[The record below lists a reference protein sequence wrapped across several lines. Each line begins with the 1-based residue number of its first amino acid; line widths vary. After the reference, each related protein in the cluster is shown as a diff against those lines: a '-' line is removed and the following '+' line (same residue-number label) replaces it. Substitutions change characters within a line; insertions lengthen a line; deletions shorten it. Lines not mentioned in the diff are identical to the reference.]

1 MFDRYCNEW
10 GVTFWN
16 VGSDLIW
23 HQDSNL
29 IKNYIFGMICYRYLS
44 DRLDLKMNEELVN
57 DKLTFIEAY
66 ELDEYKNDL
75 KDESLDIFG
84 YFIEPKHC
92 FSNLFSD
99 EGYNFLS
106 NLDWGFRNIY
116 ESSRFEVTHEGLNN
130 LFSDVDL
137 LSNFL
142 GDTINSKIHY
152 FQNIAMGLNFNDFPI
167 EDKDMEMLGDA
178 FEYLISKFAS
188 ISSDYVDEYFTS
200 SDLSE
205 VLAKIVSTD
214 KDCLNSVFDP
224 CCGTGSSLLR
234 VSKEVSVN
242 NFYGEEKNSTT
253 FNTAR
258 MNMILHGIDFTN
270 FHIKQGDFLNSPS
283 FKDMKFD
290 AIVSHLPIYSKFFLD
305 NLDDINIVYDVS
317 SFNSDLNF
325 TFIDS
330 MLNYLNDNGVM
341 AVVASFDVISCGNMD
356 IVKGWVN
363 EKNILDAV
371 IKMPKYLLYHNP
383 ISVCILV
390 FKKSRNFSQD
400 VLFIDASNDFKKG
413 EKRNCLRS
421 EDIFKIIRTYRNREE
436 SVNYSYKAHVKE
448 IFLNDFSL
456 DFFKYMY

>member
-1 MFDRYCNEW
+1 
-10 GVTFWN
+10 
-16 VGSDLIW
+16 
-23 HQDSNL
+23 
-29 IKNYIFGMICYRYLS
+29 
-44 DRLDLKMNEELVN
+44 
-57 DKLTFIEAY
+57 
-66 ELDEYKNDL
+66 
-75 KDESLDIFG
+75 
-84 YFIEPKHC
+84 
-92 FSNLFSD
+92 
-99 EGYNFLS
+99 
-106 NLDWGFRNIY
+106 
-116 ESSRFEVTHEGLNN
+116 
-130 LFSDVDL
+130 
-137 LSNFL
+137 
-142 GDTINSKIHY
+142 
-152 FQNIAMGLNFNDFPI
+152 
-167 EDKDMEMLGDA
+167 
-178 FEYLISKFAS
+178 
-188 ISSDYVDEYFTS
+188 
-200 SDLSE
+200 
-205 VLAKIVSTD
+205 
-214 KDCLNSVFDP
+214 
-224 CCGTGSSLLR
+224 
-234 VSKEVSVN
+234 
-242 NFYGEEKNSTT
+242 
-253 FNTAR
+253 
-258 MNMILHGIDFTN
+258 
-270 FHIKQGDFLNSPS
+270 
-283 FKDMKFD
+283 MKFD